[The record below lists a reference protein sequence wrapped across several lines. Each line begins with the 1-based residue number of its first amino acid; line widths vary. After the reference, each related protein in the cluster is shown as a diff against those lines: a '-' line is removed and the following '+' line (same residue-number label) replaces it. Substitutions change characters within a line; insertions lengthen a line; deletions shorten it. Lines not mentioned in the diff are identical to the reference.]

1 MVLTRALHGLMERTP
16 SKPQYIL
23 AVEQTPTTL
32 KQFIRSLSKALSDN
46 KVTNVIAEEAFL
58 IKNMTVTVS
67 GHICEV
73 SKNVRFLANDF

>member
-1 MVLTRALHGLMERTP
+1 MVLIRALHGLMERTP

-67 GHICEV
+67 GAT
-73 SKNVRFLANDF
+73 SASFLKMFDF